1 MRLLRT
7 AVLSVAL
14 ALTVLGGCGNSAAS
28 QPATPPPTAD
38 TRVYECPMACVK
50 PGESEPYTQVGPG
63 DCPVCG
69 MHLAPRAVP
78 PPAPAPVPAATAPAV
93 PVPR

>member
-1 MRLLRT
+1 MRTLH
-7 AVLSVAL
+7 AVAL
-14 ALTVLGGCGNSAAS
+14 SAAFALTVLAGCGTAATS
-28 QPATPPPTAD
+28 DPGTPAPAAD

-69 MHLAPRAVP
+69 MHLAPRAED
-78 PPAPAPVPAATAPAV
+78 PAPTPAAH
-93 PVPR
+93 